1 MESEMKNTQ
10 TRTPFEQDLA
20 DKRAVCGAQF
30 SSMKK
35 ACMPQ
40 IHKLLTETFE
50 QDIHVRK
57 P

>member
-1 MESEMKNTQ
+1 MKNTQ

-35 ACMPQ
+35 SCMPQ
-40 IHKLLTETFE
+40 IHKPLTETFE